1 MKFYKKKSTKEF
13 DYLYNIVG
21 ILVSDHQT
29 NCRTAEYNIGI
40 YHWNITSGRT
50 AEYMET

>member
-29 NCRTAEYNIGI
+29 NCRTAEYSIGLEYNTGLDYNIGI
-40 YHWNITSGRT
+40 
-50 AEYMET
+50 